1 MSSRLF
7 HGRLI
12 ALVSEA
18 VDAGIDLLPHFEMAA
33 IPVLEG
39 TERPVEVPELRR
51 QLRAEGIRPV
61 QHRGVLLL
69 EPGALEHLSTSGF
82 LKGMDE
88 LFLLAEWNDEFEAFP
103 GRITSD
109 HQDFNETTP
118 LGLEE
123 WMLDAGC
130 LLSLGDGDG
139 LNFATLENEL
149 ADRLCA
155 RFKPA
160 VARVR

>member
-1 MSSRLF
+1 MSDRLL
-7 HGRLI
+7 HARLV
-12 ALVSEA
+12 ASVSEV

-33 IPVLEG
+33 IPVLEN
-39 TERPVEVPELRR
+39 TERPAEVPELRR
-51 QLRAEGIRPV
+51 VLRAEGIRPT

-88 LFLLAEWNDEFEAFP
+88 LYLLSEWNEEFEAFQ
-103 GRITSD
+103 GRITVD
-109 HQDFNETTP
+109 AQDFNETTP

-123 WMLDAGC
+123 WVIDTGC
-130 LLSLGDGDG
+130 LLALGDGGG
-139 LNFATLENEL
+139 LNFATLDGEL

-155 RFKPA
+155 RFKSA
-160 VARVR
+160 VERAR